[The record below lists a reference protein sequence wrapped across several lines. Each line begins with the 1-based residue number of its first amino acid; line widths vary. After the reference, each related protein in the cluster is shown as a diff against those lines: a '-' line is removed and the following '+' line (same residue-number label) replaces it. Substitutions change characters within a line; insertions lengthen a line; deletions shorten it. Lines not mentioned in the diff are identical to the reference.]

1 MCKLLVL
8 EGNVDTELKMLWF
21 TEVLVLGESCL
32 KMLAAPFWWLFDDRF
47 QSKNCLLHF
56 TK

>member
-1 MCKLLVL
+1 MCKLPVL

-21 TEVLVLGESCL
+21 TEMLVLGESCL